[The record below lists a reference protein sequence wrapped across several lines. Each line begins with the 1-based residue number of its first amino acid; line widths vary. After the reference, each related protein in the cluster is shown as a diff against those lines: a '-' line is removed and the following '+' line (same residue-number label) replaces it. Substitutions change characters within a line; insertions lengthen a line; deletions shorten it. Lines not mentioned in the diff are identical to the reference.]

1 MHEPYYHVLTM
12 LLPGTKLVLCH
23 RQCVL
28 SSSLVVPRL
37 RVPRGREV
45 LCHRSRAACGV
56 TLSHGEDEHGR
67 GRISLRASDQCA
79 HDGGGFWRLGRCWGC
94 GDERAALPG
103 PPARGHAACHDRPGG
118 VRRLYHDPA
127 HRAPERRGGAH
138 DPLAA
143 DRILDL

>member
-1 MHEPYYHVLTM
+1 MCAMLT
-12 LLPGTKLVLCH
+12 P
-23 RQCVL
+23 
-28 SSSLVVPRL
+28 
-37 RVPRGREV
+37 
-45 LCHRSRAACGV
+45 SRV

-94 GDERAALPG
+94 GDERSALPG
-103 PPARGHAACHDRPGG
+103 PPARGHAACHDRPRG

-143 DRILDL
+143 DRILDLAATGWWCRAAVVSRRRAPAAVAHVRDPAPGRGGTLWG